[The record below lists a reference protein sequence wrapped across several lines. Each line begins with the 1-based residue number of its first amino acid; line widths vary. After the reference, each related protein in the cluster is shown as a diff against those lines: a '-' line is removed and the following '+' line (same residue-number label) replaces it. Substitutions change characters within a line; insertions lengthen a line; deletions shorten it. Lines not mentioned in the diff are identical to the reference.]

1 MISCANHDYIEIA
14 CMYRFEMRLVLVNGQ
29 VAQGKAFQTKL
40 NENKE
45 ECLVLE
51 TKSGN
56 KLIVLEQVVSIEAV
70 TENPHFGKVDFR

>member
-14 CMYRFEMRLVLVNGQ
+14 CMYRFEIRLVLKNGQ
-29 VAQGKAFQTKL
+29 VEQGKAFQTTL
-40 NENKE
+40 NKNKE

-51 TKSGN
+51 TQAAN

>member
-14 CMYRFEMRLVLVNGQ
+14 CMYRFEIRLVLKNGQ
-29 VAQGKAFQTKL
+29 VEQGKAFQTAL

-51 TKSGN
+51 TQAGN
-56 KLIVLEQVVSIEAV
+56 KLIVLQQVVSIEAV
-70 TENPHFGKVDFR
+70 TDNPHFGKVDFR

>member
-14 CMYRFEMRLVLVNGQ
+14 CMYRFEVRLVLENGW
-29 VAQGKAFQTKL
+29 VAQGKAFQTVL

-56 KLIVLEQVVSIEAV
+56 KLIVLQQVVSIEAV
-70 TENPHFGKVDFR
+70 TDNPHFGKVSFR